1 MFDEK
6 SLNTLEYGKILS
18 LLAAH
23 AQSEGGKALCLAL
36 RPATTA
42 GEASLAL
49 DMTAE
54 ADRTLFE
61 FSVSPSFAVDDIEE
75 TVVKSE
81 KGAVLSIPEILRV
94 GRALRVARR
103 LVKAVTPVLG
113 VPGLKAMLGTLFS
126 DDKLEKDIFDSFI
139 SDTEVADNATPELRA
154 IRLRIRKLGDG
165 VKTKLQLFVTSPT
178 YHKYLQDSIVTVRG
192 DRYVIPVKS
201 EFKGAISGLVHDQSA
216 SGATLY
222 IEPMQIVELNNELK
236 TEKLNEQAEIERI
249 LRNFSTMISAHAD
262 RLKASYASIV
272 EMDAIF
278 ARAQLAHEMK
288 AVRPDLN
295 EAGELAVKEGR
306 HPLIDAKKVI
316 PLTLALRA
324 DEHMLLI
331 TGPNTGGKTV
341 TLKMTGL
348 FVCMALSGLY
358 LPAKS
363 AKVPVFDGVYSD
375 IGDEQSIEQSLSTF
389 SAHIKNIIGIL
400 GKITPH
406 SLVLFDELGA
416 GTDPGEGAALAVSI
430 SDYVMSTGAK
440 FLVTSHFNDL
450 KEYALTTP
458 GVVAASMEFDTAT
471 FRPTFKLVMGAIGT
485 SNALDIA
492 TTLGLDP
499 GIVERARGRISAEKR
514 QFDSVLSAAEQ
525 TRRRAE
531 QLVSDASLDRERAA
545 SALREAEQEK
555 RIIVEKREKLDE
567 SIRRETKKLIEDSV
581 EEADEIL
588 DRLKELANKETVED
602 KDVFEA
608 RALKRKLENLSA
620 KYDTESV
627 VEDAPDPT
635 PLRVGDDV
643 WVRSLAK
650 RGRLKGINA
659 RGEAEVQFGK
669 LAVKVKNG
677 DYYKVK

>member
-306 HPLIDAKKVI
+306 HPLIDAKKVV
-316 PLTLALRA
+316 PLTLALRSE
-324 DEHMLLI
+324 EHMLLI

-567 SIRRETKKLIEDSV
+567 SIRRETNKLIEDSV

>member
-113 VPGLKAMLGTLFS
+113 VPGLKAILGTLFS

-306 HPLIDAKKVI
+306 HPLIDAKKVV

-643 WVRSLAK
+643 WVKSLAK

>member
-6 SLNTLEYGKILS
+6 SLNTLEYGKILDM
-18 LLAAH
+18 LAAH
-23 AQSEGGKALCLAL
+23 AQSEGGKAACRAL
-36 RPATTA
+36 LPTSDI
-42 GEASLAL
+42 GEAELAL

-75 TVVKSE
+75 TVVKAE
-81 KGAVLSIPEILRV
+81 KGAVLSIPELLRV

-103 LVKAVTPVLG
+103 VGKSLTPIIG
-113 VPGLKAMLGTLFS
+113 VPGLHAMLAGLYS

-139 SDTEVADNATPELRA
+139 SETEVADNATPELRA
-154 IRLRIRKLGDG
+154 IRLRIRKLGDN

-249 LRNFSTMISAHAD
+249 LRNFSTAVSAHAD
-262 RLKASYASIV
+262 RLKASYATIV

-278 ARAQLAHEMK
+278 ARAQLAHAMK
-288 AVRPDLN
+288 AVRP
-295 EAGELAVKEGR
+295 ELDREGALSVKEGR
-306 HPLIDAKKVI
+306 HPLIDAKKVV
-316 PLTLALRA
+316 PLTLAMRA
-324 DEHMLLI
+324 DERMLLI

-400 GKITPH
+400 GRITSR

-492 TTLGLDP
+492 TTLGLDK

-514 QFDSVLSAAEQ
+514 QFDNVLSAAEQ

-545 SALREAEQEK
+545 SALREAENEK
-555 RIIVEKREKLDE
+555 RIIAEKREKLDE
-567 SIRRETKKLIEDSV
+567 SIRRETKRLIEDSV
-581 EEADEIL
+581 EEADEII
-588 DRLKELANKETVED
+588 DKLKELAAKEVVED

-608 RALKRKLENLSA
+608 RSLRKKLVNMSA
-620 KYDTESV
+620 KYDTESI
-627 VEDAPDPT
+627 VEDEPDDS
-635 PLRVGDDV
+635 PLHPGDNV
-643 WVRSLAK
+643 WVKSLSK
-650 RGRLKGINA
+650 RGTLKAVSA
-659 RGEAEVQFGK
+659 RGEAEVGFGK
-669 LAVKVKNG
+669 LTVKVKPG

>member
-1 MFDEK
+1 MFDDK
-6 SLNTLEYGKILS
+6 NLNTLEFGKILEM
-18 LLAAH
+18 LAAH
-23 AQSEGGKALCLAL
+23 AQSEGGKALSRAL
-36 RPATTA
+36 RPAVTA
-42 GEASLAL
+42 EEAALAL

-75 TVVKSE
+75 TVVKAE

-94 GRALRVARR
+94 GRALRAARR
-103 LVKAVTPVLG
+103 VTKSVSPVVG
-113 VPGLKAMLGTLFS
+113 VPGLHAMLGALYS
-126 DDKLEKDIFDSFI
+126 DDKLEKEIFDAFI

-154 IRLRIRKLGDG
+154 IRLRIRKLGDS

-249 LRNFSTMISAHAD
+249 LRNFSTAVSAHSD
-262 RLKASYASIV
+262 RLKASYATIV

-288 AVRPDLN
+288 AVRPELN
-295 EAGELAVKEGR
+295 TEGELSVKQGR
-306 HPLIDAKKVI
+306 HPLIDVKKVV
-316 PLTLALRA
+316 PLTLALRP
-324 DEHMLLI
+324 EERMLLI

-348 FVCMALSGLY
+348 FVCMALAGLY
-358 LPAKS
+358 VPAKS
-363 AKVPVFDGVYSD
+363 AKIPVVDGVYCD

-400 GKITPH
+400 GKMTPQ

-430 SDYVMSTGAK
+430 SDYVMSAGAK

-531 QLVSDASLDRERAA
+531 QLVSDASLDREKAA

-581 EEADEIL
+581 EEADEII
-588 DRLKELANKETVED
+588 DKLKEMLDKETVED
-602 KDVFEA
+602 RDIFEA

-627 VEDAPDPT
+627 VEDVPDPT
-635 PLRVGDDV
+635 PLRPGDNV
-643 WVRSLAK
+643 WVKSLMK
-650 RGRLKGINA
+650 RGQLKGINA
-659 RGEAEVQFGK
+659 RGEAEVLFGK
-669 LAVKVKNG
+669 LAVKVKAG

>member
-295 EAGELAVKEGR
+295 EAGDLAVKEGR
-306 HPLIDAKKVI
+306 HPLIDAKKVV